1 MSVDFKEI
9 KDYFYNNRY
18 SDNTARKYAGMFEK
32 VSQIIDENDILY
44 FYPKYLFVD
53 EQTLQLYFVLKNNKF
68 IKVWING
75 DKHIVIEYFNINKI
89 KSVTYECP
97 LDDYGDYRLTLLFE
111 ENVEEITFISK
122 EDTNEGWKYKFDKA
136 IRSIAKYFAQINNHR
151 Y

>member
-1 MSVDFKEI
+1 MNVDFKEI

-18 SDNTARKYAGMFEK
+18 SNNTAHKYAGMFKK

-53 EQTLQLYFVLKNNKF
+53 EQTLQLYFILKNNKF
-68 IKVWING
+68 VNVWINE
-75 DKHIVIEYFNINKI
+75 DKQIVMEFFNINKI

-111 ENVEEITFISK
+111 EKVEEITFNSK
-122 EDTNEGWKYKFDKA
+122 EDTNEHWKYKFDEA
-136 IRSIAKYFAQINNHR
+136 ICSIAKYFCTNK
-151 Y
+151 

>member
-1 MSVDFKEI
+1 MNVDFKKI

-18 SDNTARKYAGMFEK
+18 NNNTDRKYASMFEK
-32 VSQIIDENDILY
+32 VSQVIDENDILY

-75 DKHIVIEYFNINKI
+75 DKHIVMEYFNINKI

-97 LDDYGDYRLTLLFE
+97 LDDYDDYKLTLLFDE
-111 ENVEEITFISK
+111 KLEEIEFNSK
-122 EDTNEGWKYKFDKA
+122 EDTNEHWKYKFDKA
-136 IRSIAKYFAQINNHR
+136 ICSMAKYFATI
-151 Y
+151 

>member
-111 ENVEEITFISK
+111 EKVEEITFNSK
-122 EDTNEGWKYKFDKA
+122 EDTNEHWKYKFDEA
-136 IRSIAKYFAQINNHR
+136 ICSIAKYFCTNK
-151 Y
+151 

>member
-1 MSVDFKEI
+1 MNVDFKEI

-18 SDNTARKYAGMFEK
+18 SNNIASKYAGMFEK
-32 VSQIIDENDILY
+32 VSQVIDEDDILY

-53 EQTLQLYFVLKNNKF
+53 EQTLQLYFILKNNKF

-75 DKHIVIEYFNINKI
+75 DKHIVIEYFNINRI

-122 EDTNEGWKYKFDKA
+122 EDTNEGWKYKFDEA
-136 IRSIAKYFAQINNHR
+136 ICSIAKYFCTNK
-151 Y
+151 